1 MKLCPGRART
11 QEFIRD
17 DSDNFGEA
25 AEIILSTK
33 GKSLAS
39 RQRQHASRVRSPD
52 FIVAVY
58 DRRGFLSGSAVT
70 DPRYSKSER
79 VKPRKACAEM
89 RSLV

>member
-17 DSDNFGEA
+17 DSDDFGEA

-52 FIVAVY
+52 FIVAAVY

-70 DPRYSKSER
+70 DPATA
-79 VKPRKACAEM
+79 KANESNHGKLA
-89 RSLV
+89 RR

>member
-33 GKSLAS
+33 GKSL
-39 RQRQHASRVRSPD
+39 ASRVRSPD